1 MNKIT
6 IDCIIGIDPGKT
18 GGIAVWRPNH
28 KTEVI
33 KMPGDLMELRQWFNY
48 MKSENGCNG
57 ESVVDFCLQGLQK
70 F

>member
-6 IDCIIGIDPGKT
+6 IDCIIGIDPGKN

-33 KMPGDLMELRQWFNY
+33 KMPGDLMELRQWFDY
-48 MKSENGCNG
+48 MKSICRPLVFGFKNCYPSSRN
-57 ESVVDFCLQGLQK
+57 
-70 F
+70 